1 MSRKKHALQSLDF
14 RVEELEFQVGI
25 LYEAVSKFEK
35 KETTPEKIWINN
47 DWRSI

>member
-14 RVEELEFQVGI
+14 RVEELEYQVGI

-35 KETTPEKIWINN
+35 KRNYPREDLDKQ
-47 DWRSI
+47 